1 MSSYSSEYCTRRLK
15 LLADARFQVLQ
26 LLREKPRYVVEMNAL
41 IPIEQSLLSHHL
53 KMLREEG
60 LVKAKWE
67 KAFYTI

>member
-15 LLADARFQVLQ
+15 LLADARLQVLQ